1 MVVKALGST
10 EELQPKLDFLS
21 IGEESGI
28 LGVGVKSVEIKRNTH
43 CEGDLL
49 EHN

>member
-1 MVVKALGST
+1 MKSSGLT
-10 EELQPKLDFLS
+10 IELHLKLLFES
-21 IGEESGI
+21 MGEVGGI